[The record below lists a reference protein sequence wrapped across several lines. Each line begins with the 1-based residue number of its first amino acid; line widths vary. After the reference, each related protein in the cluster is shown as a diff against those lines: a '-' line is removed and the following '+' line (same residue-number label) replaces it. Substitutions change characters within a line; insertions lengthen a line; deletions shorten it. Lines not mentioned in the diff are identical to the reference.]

1 MRMVLRYFTLA
12 AMICLRAGLWAQNA
26 DSLALADSSQDDDS
40 EWDITQVHGPSHDI
54 EFTVDEG
61 TWMSVDISPD
71 GATLVFDLL
80 GDLYTLPAGG
90 GQATPLTTGRAY
102 DIQPRWAPNGRE
114 ILFTSDRGGSDNIWT
129 INADGSQA
137 RAISNEEDKITNSGA
152 WDPTSTYIVT
162 KRRLTD
168 HSSIG
173 TTELWLYHRAGGN
186 GIQITK
192 KDDLQE
198 VGEPFFHPDGRH
210 IYFSARPSRFRYD
223 SDPHDGI
230 YQIHRFDRETGEFTQ
245 VTNRPGG
252 AGRGLISGDGNTLAY
267 ITREGASTDL
277 ILHDLRTGSERT
289 LTTGLTHDMQEAFA
303 WTGIYPGMAWTP
315 DQSAIILSSNGK
327 LWKVNV
333 ASGIMTAIPFTAR
346 VKQTVQEALRFSHD
360 IDTDTFRSRILRW
373 AHQSPS
379 DGSILF
385 SALGRIYKAGSSG
398 ENPRLVISGDA
409 DRSLEYAPR
418 YSPDGKQIAYV
429 TWNDASK
436 GHLMKMNR
444 NGGRIRRLTTTPGQY
459 ANPSWSPS
467 GRRIVYLRSSG
478 ATLRGLGLAGEL
490 WHEIRTMASGGGAS
504 TLVTR
509 VATRGSSRRM
519 PAPFYGPQSE
529 RIYYLEDGDE
539 NKAILKSVRTD
550 GSDKREHAT
559 IPYGEEIALSPDGR
573 WIAYKHLHDAYVAPM
588 PNFGNS
594 PVELSDSDGG
604 VKVVQLSSAGA
615 DWISWADEH
624 TVTWVSGPDFYR
636 QDITPLFAERGAD
649 EEETDDEDV
658 SAIRPD
664 SVGINLVVSR
674 QRPITSLA
682 ITNVRI
688 ITMQGNEV
696 IENGAIVISGNIIS
710 SVGPVDQVQVPN
722 AAFTIDGTGMTVMPG
737 MVNVHAHLAYSTL
750 DIFPQRN
757 WQFYASLAY
766 GITTVM
772 DPSASTHFAL
782 GSAEMIA
789 AGVIKGPRLFSTGFI
804 LFGADIAGKAP
815 ISSLDDAKAHIRRL
829 KRQGAFAVKSYMQP
843 QRRQR
848 QWVIEAARLEQMLVL
863 PEGGGNFE
871 FNIGMILDGHTG
883 IEHAVPVTPLY
894 NDVINLWSRTDV
906 GYTPTLLVAY
916 GGLSGEHWFYQHE
929 PPVWLDEKLLRF
941 TPRQILIGR
950 GRRPQVMAAD
960 DDWHHIAVSES
971 ANRLAQAG
979 GSVQLGDHGQL
990 QGLGAHWELWAL
1002 GQGGMTPH
1010 EALKSATIRGANYI
1024 GLGDQLGSI
1033 EVGKLAD
1040 LMVLSENPLVN
1051 LRNSNSLVYTVI
1063 NGELFDSE
1071 TMDQIYPQNVPRAP
1085 FFWE

>member
-1 MRMVLRYFTLA
+1 MKKVVLRYFTLS
-12 AMICLRAGLWAQNA
+12 IFIFFPGSLWAQNA
-26 DSLALADSSQDDDS
+26 DSLATADSSDGEDS
-40 EWDITQVHGPSHDI
+40 KWDITEVRGPSRVI

-80 GDLYTLPAGG
+80 GDLYTLPVSG
-90 GQATPLTTGRAY
+90 GQATPLSTGRAY
-102 DIQPRWAPNGRE
+102 DSQPRWAPNGRE

-129 INADGSQA
+129 INADGSKA
-137 RAISNEEDKITNSGA
+137 RAISHEEDKVTNSGA
-152 WDPTSTYIVT
+152 WGPTSTYIIT

-168 HSSIG
+168 RSSIG
-173 TTELWLYHRAGGN
+173 TTELWLYHRAGGK
-186 GIQITK
+186 GLQITK

-198 VGEPFFHPDGRH
+198 VGEPFFHPDGRY
-210 IYFSARPSRFRYD
+210 IYFSARPSRFRYNR
-223 SDPHDGI
+223 DPYDGI
-230 YQIHRFDRETGEFTQ
+230 YQIRRFDRETGEFSQ

-252 AGRGLISGDGNTLAY
+252 AGRGSISGDGNRLVY
-267 ITREGASTDL
+267 ITREGTSTDL
-277 ILHDLRTGSERT
+277 ILHDLRTGAERT
-289 LTTGLTHDMQEAFA
+289 LATGLTRDLQESFA
-303 WTGIYPGMAWTP
+303 WTGIYPGMAWSP
-315 DQSAIILSSNGK
+315 DQSRIILSSNGK
-327 LWKVNV
+327 LWNLDVG
-333 ASGIMTAIPFTAR
+333 SGIMTAIPFTVA
-346 VKQTVQEALRFSHD
+346 VKQTVQEALRFSHN
-360 IDTDTFRSRILRW
+360 INTGTFRSRILRW
-373 AHQSPS
+373 AHQSPD
-379 DGSILF
+379 DGTILF
-385 SALGRIYKAGSSG
+385 SALGRIYKSEARGG
-398 ENPRLVISGDA
+398 NPRIVISGDG
-409 DRSLEYAPR
+409 DRTLGFAPR

-436 GHLMKMNR
+436 GHLWKMNR
-444 NGGRIRRLTTTPGQY
+444 NGGRRSRLTRTADQY
-459 ANPSWSPS
+459 SNPSWSPS

-478 ATLRGLGLAGEL
+478 ATLRGLGMTGEL

-509 VATRGSSRRM
+509 VATRGSSHRM
-519 PAPFYGPQSE
+519 PAPFYGPQGK
-529 RIYYLEDGDE
+529 RIYYLEDGDD

-550 GSDKREHAT
+550 GSDKRDHAS
-559 IPYGEEIALSPDGR
+559 IPYGEEIALSPDGK

-594 PVELSDSDGG
+594 PIELSDEDGG
-604 VKVVQLSSAGA
+604 VKVVRLSSAGA
-615 DWISWADEH
+615 DWISWADSH
-624 TVTWVSGPDFYR
+624 TVTWVLGPDFYR
-636 QDITPLFAERGAD
+636 QDIVPLFAEKGAD
-649 EEETDDEDV
+649 EIDEDD

-664 SVGINLVVSR
+664 SIGINLVVTR
-674 QRPITSLA
+674 QRPLTSLA
-682 ITNVRI
+682 ITNARI

-696 IENGAIVISGNIIS
+696 IENGTIVIVGNTIS
-710 SVGPVDQVQVPN
+710 VVGPSDQVRVPN
-722 AAFTIDGTGMTVMPG
+722 AAFAIDGTGMTIMPG
-737 MVNVHAHLAYSTL
+737 IVNVHAHLGYSTL

-757 WQFYASLAY
+757 WQYYASLAY
-766 GITTVM
+766 GVTTVM
-772 DPSASTHFAL
+772 DPSASTQFAL

-789 AGVIKGPRLFSTGFI
+789 AGIIKGPRLFTTGFI
-804 LFGADIAGKAP
+804 LYGADIAGKAP

-871 FNIGMILDGHTG
+871 FNMGMILDGHTG
-883 IEHAVPVTPLY
+883 IEHTVPVTPLY
-894 NDVINLWSRTDV
+894 SDVINLWSRTGV

-941 TPRQILIGR
+941 TPRQILVGR

-960 DDWHHIAVSES
+960 DDWHHMAVAES
-971 ANRLAQAG
+971 ANRLVQAG

-1040 LMVLSENPLVN
+1040 LIVLSENPLLN

-1063 NGELFDSE
+1063 NGELFDSA